1 MKKKPIDLEKE
12 FKTLKQ
18 GKKRKKMSDK
28 RRKALAHARG
38 IIKRLEK
45 AGYDVNFGD
54 VTQKGTRKLQNVSRQ
69 SLIMNG
75 IAVEKAEKRAIREAV
90 WHEKALQKQREREE
104 KKAKNRATA
113 AHLELEKIRKIL
125 KEGSDY
131 YGEKS
136 KRTNSIGKRISA
148 YTEVN
153 ISSDSLTAIIDDAVS
168 RLGEEEVVR
177 RIKNYWKALTHF
189 EELLNKLI
197 TAVYDDVYSVWG
209 SGGREAYATDVA
221 KIREV
226 LDVSDKVGEIIG
238 NEEDKN
244 GDYDF

>member
-38 IIKRLEK
+38 IIKRLEA

-54 VTQKGTRKLQNVSRQ
+54 VAQKSTRKLQNVSRR
-69 SLIMNG
+69 SLISSG
-75 IAVEKAEKRAIREAV
+75 VAVEKAEKRAIREAV
-90 WHEKALQKQREREE
+90 WHEKALQRQRRRKERSER
-104 KKAKNRATA
+104 RATA
-113 AHLELEKIRKIL
+113 AHLELEKIRRIL
-125 KEGSDY
+125 QEGSSY
-131 YGEKS
+131 YGEHS
-136 KRTNSIGKRISA
+136 KKGTSA

-153 ISSDSLTAIIDDAVS
+153 ISADSLTAIIDDAVA

-177 RIKNYWKALTHF
+177 RIKNYWKTLQHF

-209 SGGREAYATDVA
+209 SGGRSAYERDVEN
-221 KIREV
+221 IRQV
-226 LDVSDKVGEIIG
+226 LGVDDGVGEIIY
-238 NEEDKN
+238 
-244 GDYDF
+244 GDDDF

>member
-18 GKKRKKMSDK
+18 GKKRHKMSDK

-45 AGYDVNFGD
+45 AGYEVNFGD
-54 VTQKGTRKLQNVSRQ
+54 VAQKSTRKLQNVSRK
-69 SLIMNG
+69 SLIQSG
-75 IAVEKAEKRAIREAV
+75 IARWKKNVGGLKPPGKDKGWLEPPRE
-90 WHEKALQKQREREE
+90 WEI
-104 KKAKNRATA
+104 
-113 AHLELEKIRKIL
+113 ELIKIRRIL
-125 KEGSDY
+125 QEGSSY
-131 YGEKS
+131 YGEHS
-136 KRTNSIGKRISA
+136 KKTTSA

-168 RLGEEEVVR
+168 RLGGKEVVR
-177 RIKNYWKALTHF
+177 RIKNYWKTLRHF

-209 SGGREAYATDVA
+209 SGGRSAYERDVEN
-221 KIREV
+221 IRQV
-226 LDVSDKVGEIIG
+226 LGVDDSIGEIIY
-238 NEEDKN
+238 
-244 GDYDF
+244 GDDDF

>member
-38 IIKRLEK
+38 IIKRLEA

-54 VTQKGTRKLQNVSRQ
+54 VAQKSTRKLQNVSRK

-75 IAVEKAEKRAIREAV
+75 IARWKEKDGRGMEPPKE
-90 WHEKALQKQREREE
+90 WE
-104 KKAKNRATA
+104 
-113 AHLELEKIRKIL
+113 LELRKIRRIL
-125 KEGSDY
+125 EEGSCY

-136 KRTNSIGKRISA
+136 KRTNKAGKRISA

-153 ISSDSLTAIIDDAVS
+153 ISADSLTAIIDDAVS

-177 RIKNYWKALTHF
+177 RIKNYWKTLQHF

-209 SGGREAYATDVA
+209 SGGSSEYERDVKNIRQILEVDD
-221 KIREV
+221 KI
-226 LDVSDKVGEIIG
+226 GEIIH
-238 NEEDKN
+238 
-244 GDYDF
+244 GDDDF

>member
-18 GKKRKKMSDK
+18 GKKRHKMSDK

-54 VTQKGTRKLQNVSRQ
+54 LAQKSTRKLQNVSRK
-69 SLIMNG
+69 SLIQSG
-75 IAVEKAEKRAIREAV
+75 VAVEKAEKRAIREAV
-90 WHEKALQKQREREE
+90 AHEKTLQRQRQRAER
-104 KKAKNRATA
+104 AARRATA
-113 AHLELEKIRKIL
+113 AHLELDKIL
-125 KEGSDY
+125 RILQEGSSY
-131 YGEKS
+131 YGEHS
-136 KRTNSIGKRISA
+136 KKGTSA
-148 YTEVN
+148 YMEVN
-153 ISSDSLTAIIDDAVS
+153 ISSDSLTAIIDDAVA

-177 RIKNYWKALTHF
+177 RIKNYWKTLARF

-209 SGGREAYATDVA
+209 SGGRSAYERDVEN
-221 KIREV
+221 IRQV
-226 LDVSDKVGEIIG
+226 LGVDDTIGEIIY
-238 NEEDKN
+238 
-244 GDYDF
+244 GDDDF